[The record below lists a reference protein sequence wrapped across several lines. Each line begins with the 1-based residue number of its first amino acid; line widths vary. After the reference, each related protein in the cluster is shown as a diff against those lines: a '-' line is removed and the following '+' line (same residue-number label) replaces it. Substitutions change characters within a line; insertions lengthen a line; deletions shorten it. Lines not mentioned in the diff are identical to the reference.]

1 MYDLPS
7 ENPEEPGLPDEYH
20 IWQPQFLSFTCCP
33 PLYPPDRVFVATDL
47 NLYYDPRHPL
57 WHKRPDWFVV
67 VNVPRLY
74 EDKQMRLS
82 YVTWQEG
89 VRPLVVV
96 ELLSPSTRDE
106 DLGLTPPQENK
117 PPGKW
122 EVYERILGIPY
133 YIVFDRYTDELQAFQ
148 LEGGHY
154 RQMAQQLSRV
164 WIPELQLS
172 LGLWQGEYRGID
184 RQWLRWY
191 DAQGNL
197 MLTDAEQERLA
208 KEQERLAKEQAQAL
222 LAQERQQRQQLIERL
237 RARGIDPDE
246 FLS

>member
-1 MYDLPS
+1 
-7 ENPEEPGLPDEYH
+7 
-20 IWQPQFLSFTCCP
+20 
-33 PLYPPDRVFVATDL
+33 
-47 NLYYDPRHPL
+47 
-57 WHKRPDWFVV
+57 
-67 VNVPRLY
+67 
-74 EDKQMRLS
+74 
-82 YVTWQEG
+82 
-89 VRPLVVV
+89 
-96 ELLSPSTRDE
+96 
-106 DLGLTPPQENK
+106 
-117 PPGKW
+117 
-122 EVYERILGIPY
+122 
-133 YIVFDRYTDELQAFQ
+133 
-148 LEGGHY
+148 
-154 RQMAQQLSRV
+154 V

-208 KEQERLAKEQAQAL
+208 KEQERLAREQERLAKEQERLAKEQAQAL